1 MPLFRVEITVE
12 AVIEAADARDAE
24 YDGFDALKDEIG
36 NMDYSS
42 VTVTPLK
49 SLSDLPAGWSRGSL
63 IYGTDEDTTVAE
75 ALAAAK
81 ETP

>member
-1 MPLFRVEITVE
+1 MALFKVRIMIE
-12 AVIEAADARDAE
+12 AVIEAEDARDAE
-24 YDGFDALKDEIG
+24 YAGFDALKDEIG

-42 VTVTPLK
+42 VSATPLK
-49 SLSDLPAGWSRGSL
+49 SMADLPPGWSRGSL
-63 IYGTDEDTTVAE
+63 IYGTEEDTTVAA